1 MNNLVRP
8 QNTLSYFVVGVCDSI
23 LLTICFFSYFDTD
36 HSAGKHD
43 RGPFFRLIRSR
54 LTGSI

>member
-1 MNNLVRP
+1 MPQYVKGALQESINIMKNN
-8 QNTLSYFVVGVCDSI
+8 SSCI
-23 LLTICFFSYFDTD
+23 ALTVIDNHN